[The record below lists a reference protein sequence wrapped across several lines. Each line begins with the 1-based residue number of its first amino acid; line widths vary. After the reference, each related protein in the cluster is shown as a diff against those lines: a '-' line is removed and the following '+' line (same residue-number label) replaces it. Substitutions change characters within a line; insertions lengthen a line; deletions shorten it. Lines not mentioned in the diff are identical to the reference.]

1 MDNYYGRKGTRVIN
15 VGGLVIGGDNPI
27 AVQSMNNTKTSDVE
41 ATLKQIEAL
50 HEVGCDLT
58 RVAIPDMAAAEALKE
73 ITKRSPIPVVAD
85 IHFDY
90 RLALEAVKNGAAKI
104 RINPGNIGGS
114 ENVFKVA
121 SACKERN
128 IPIRVGVNSGSIEKR
143 LLEKYQK
150 VCPEAMT
157 ESALGAVKLL
167 EDVDFDDI
175 IISIKSSSPRLTIET
190 YKMLSGMTDYPLHV
204 GVTEAGT
211 VREGIIKSA
220 VGIGSLLSSG
230 IGDTIR
236 VSLTGDPVDEVIAG
250 IGILKALDLRKGGI
264 TFVSCPTCGRTR
276 VPLIELAS
284 EIEKRICTL
293 PYDLKVAVMGCVV
306 NGPGEAKDADIGLA
320 GGIDDFILFEK
331 GETIRRIKA
340 ENAVDE
346 FVAEVIKLGEKNKCQ
361 EN

>member
-1 MDNYYGRKGTRVIN
+1 MENIFGRKGTRVID
-15 VGGLVIGGDNPI
+15 VGGVKIGGDNKI
-27 AVQSMNNTKTSDVE
+27 AVQSMNNTLTSDIE
-41 ATLKQIEAL
+41 ATLRQIDELKDA
-50 HEVGCDLT
+50 GCDIT
-58 RVAIPDMAAAEALKE
+58 RVAIPDKEAAEALKE
-73 ITKRSPIPVVAD
+73 ITKRSPLPVVAD

-90 RLALEAVKNGAAKI
+90 RLALMAVENGASKI
-104 RINPGNIGGS
+104 RINPGNIGGR
-114 ENVFKVA
+114 ENVLKVA
-121 SACKERN
+121 NACKERN
-128 IPIRVGVNSGSIEKR
+128 IPIRVGVNSGSIEKS
-143 LLEKYQK
+143 LIEKYGK

-167 EDVDFDDI
+167 EDVDFDNI

-190 YKMLSGMTDYPLHV
+190 YRELSKLTDHPLHV

-236 VSLTGDPVDEVIAG
+236 VSLTGDPVDEVLAG

-284 EIEKRICTL
+284 EIEKRICGL
-293 PYDLKVAVMGCVV
+293 PYDLKVAVMGCAV
-306 NGPGEAKDADIGLA
+306 NGPGEARDADIGLA
-320 GGIDDFILFEK
+320 GGINEFILFEK

-340 ENAVDE
+340 SDAVEE
-346 FVAEVIKLGEKNKCQ
+346 FVAEVIKLGEMKNGR
-361 EN
+361 